1 MVDPLGRHPHIVL
14 TYDNAAL
21 TDGVGAQLQRMYGIY
36 AISRLLGTS
45 YLHSP
50 LSRVDYQGLA
60 ALEGDG
66 LDPDF
71 HHQFNDLFRIPSDV
85 SPSPDFRELNISD
98 LTGEA
103 FEELVAQADRYAQ
116 RRKRTLARVVVPYGI
131 ADRFPDC
138 YDVCK
143 DISPFTGSPRD
154 GRALCVAIHVRR
166 GELLVVDSD
175 RMLPNAYYISVAQAI
190 ADVLESVGIEYQLEV
205 CTEVPTTDLV
215 IGSAHEGIFDR
226 IGTPAILTPDMCRLD
241 EFSVLRHLTLH
252 LNERAID
259 CLHRLATADILVMS
273 RSSFSCVGGILNRRG
288 IVMYHPFWHRAPSS
302 WITVDEGGRFD
313 PGRLRATVEA
323 Y

>member
-66 LDPDF
+66 LDPD
-71 HHQFNDLFRIPSDV
+71 
-85 SPSPDFRELNISD
+85 
-98 LTGEA
+98 
-103 FEELVAQADRYAQ
+103 
-116 RRKRTLARVVVPYGI
+116 
-131 ADRFPDC
+131 
-138 YDVCK
+138 
-143 DISPFTGSPRD
+143 ISPFTGSPRD
-154 GRALCVAIHVRR
+154 GRALRVAIHVRR
-166 GELLVVDSD
+166 GELLVLDSD
-175 RMLPNAYYISVAQAI
+175 RMLPNSYYISVAQAI
-190 ADVLESVGIEYQLEV
+190 ADVLESLGIEYQLEV

-215 IGSAHEGIFDR
+215 IGPAHEGIFDR

-273 RSSFSCVGGILNRRG
+273 RSSFSYVGGILNRRG